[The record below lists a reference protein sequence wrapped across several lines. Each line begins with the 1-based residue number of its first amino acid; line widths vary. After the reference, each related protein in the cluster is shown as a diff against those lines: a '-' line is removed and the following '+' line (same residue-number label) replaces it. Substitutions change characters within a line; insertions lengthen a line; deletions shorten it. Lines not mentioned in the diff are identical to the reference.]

1 MNEIED
7 LFLIATMVGI
17 KEFVFQK
24 NIKNVKE
31 ENALIIIVYIF
42 PDNNKFK

>member
-1 MNEIED
+1 MNEIKD
-7 LFLIATMVGI
+7 LFLIAIMVGI
-17 KEFVFQK
+17 REFAFQK
-24 NIKNVKE
+24 NIKNAKE